1 MLSSLVDGYGSSDE
15 SDGDNDATA
24 PLVAESAKPAPA
36 ADQFKDAE
44 GAEES
49 AKRGRSSSSLPA
61 SVRTVP
67 GSLPPCARALCGLC
81 TLCVRGPPMRVRGSP
96 PGWRGAASVLSGG
109 RHLSSR
115 AFVFEQRRRP
125 QNASSQVL
133 RPPWHPAPAGLPR
146 LVPAQHLSKR
156 TRSVQNTTTS
166 HRPWESERRT
176 G

>member
-67 GSLPPCARALCGLC
+67 GSLPPARELSADCAHCAFAARQ
-81 TLCVRGPPMRVRGSP
+81 CVCVAARLGGEELQVYCRVGDI
-96 PGWRGAASVLSGG
+96 
-109 RHLSSR
+109 
-115 AFVFEQRRRP
+115 
-125 QNASSQVL
+125 
-133 RPPWHPAPAGLPR
+133 
-146 LVPAQHLSKR
+146 
-156 TRSVQNTTTS
+156 
-166 HRPWESERRT
+166 
-176 G
+176 